1 MNEQWKDVSG
11 YEGLYQVSNLGNVKA
26 LEREVLG
33 KDGKIYHYK
42 ERILKSFYNDTGYL
56 HVALHKNGKRKTCK
70 VHRLV
75 AQAFIPNPNNLP
87 IINHRD
93 ENKSN
98 NLYTNLEWCDHKYN
112 TNYGTRTERW
122 REHNKDKH
130 ERQQKKV
137 LNVTTGEIFNSLKE
151 VEEKLEIPHSNVSK
165 CCHGERK
172 TAGGYEWQFV
182 SLDKLKENFI

>member
-1 MNEQWKDVSG
+1 MIKVLLPKRIWKDSEN
-11 YEGLYQVSNLGNVKA
+11 YEGLYQVSNLGEVRSLNYRRTGKTKVLQHRYSGGYDNVI
-26 LEREVLG
+26 LQG
-33 KDGKIYHYK
+33 KSY
-42 ERILKSFYNDTGYL
+42 
-56 HVALHKNGKRKTCK
+56 K

-93 ENKSN
+93 ENKTN

-182 SLDKLKENFI
+182 SLDNLKDNLI